1 MFFIT
6 RKGGLPEPYH
16 RIEAADESHNEGE
29 EREGEGEEREQSDK
43 RADAL
48 AGVVAKEVMTSF
60 KAVREGES
68 IDRAWESIKRSN
80 FESLPVISKEG
91 KLLGMLNSNDAYK
104 ARHNNKEV
112 GEVMADTVCASSD
125 TTVEEMAQLFFD
137 KRVKVLPII
146 DRESK
151 VVGVVTPG
159 DLLRT
164 IVKLDSIEKPL

>member
-1 MFFIT
+1 MFYIT
-6 RKGGLPEPYH
+6 RKGGLPQPYY
-16 RIEAADESHNEGE
+16 RIERAEESHNEGE
-29 EREGEGEEREQSDK
+29 EERGEEEGEEHTDVG
-43 RADAL
+43 ADTL
-48 AGVVAKEVMTSF
+48 TDVVAKEVITSCR
-60 KAVREGES
+60 AVREGES